1 MNMKATKKLIG
12 ASVALA
18 VAASLTVG
26 STFAWFSYQS
36 NVELAEVGFA
46 VDSGDE
52 NLQVAV
58 TTVGGSTANS
68 DFVYSLSADTI
79 KSKINGGNPIS
90 YTTLT
95 VAEDTGN
102 TVAATNPINLL
113 EKKGTAASA
122 LEYAA
127 FDLVFRYIP
136 SKDTSTMPSLVLD
149 YGSEVTADPDDATF
163 NPTRKIYAWENLT
176 TAKYGIATEVQK
188 DAVIKA
194 RARDAARVA
203 FIFGDE
209 TTKTNKVWAPSEEI
223 SGSVTTSDTA
233 KGFYKGNLAS
243 DYAISQ
249 HVTTDAVTAPTYAN
263 RIYAGIATPAQ
274 ASDFDDSSIVQ
285 FTAPGS
291 GVTYTDLRVTVK
303 VWLEGKDGDCIESV
317 LGDTFKFLLKFRTST
332 LKSVT

>member
-58 TTVGGSTANS
+58 TEVGGTPANS

-79 KSKINGGNPIS
+79 KSKINGGSPIA
-90 YTTLT
+90 YTPLT
-95 VAEDTGN
+95 VTEDSAN
-102 TVAATNPINLL
+102 TVSATNTIDLI
-113 EKKGTAASA
+113 EKNGNAAASV
-122 LEYAA
+122 EYAT

-136 SKDTSTMPSLVLD
+136 AKDASAMPSLVLD
-149 YGSEVTADPDDATF
+149 YGSQVTADSDDASF
-163 NPTRKIYAWENLT
+163 EPTRKIYAWENLT
-176 TAKYGIATEVQK
+176 TAKYGIATEVKQNEI
-188 DAVIKA
+188 IKA

-203 FIFGDE
+203 FIFGDA
-209 TTKTNKVWAPSEEI
+209 TSKTNKIWAPSEEI
-223 SGSVTTSDTA
+223 AGGVTTSDTA

-249 HVTTDAVTAPTYAN
+249 HITTDSVTAPTYAN
-263 RIYAGIATPAQ
+263 RIYAGIETPAQ
-274 ASDFDDSSIVQ
+274 ASDFTASSINE
-285 FTAPGS
+285 FTAPSS
-291 GVTYTDLRVTVK
+291 GVSYTDMRITVK

-317 LGDTFKFLLKFRTST
+317 LGDTFNFLLKFRTST
-332 LKSVT
+332 LKSVS